1 MKALWTNEVSE
12 FHGRYYDFPPLYCFP
27 KPAQQPH
34 PPVLLGGKARN
45 VFKRIVAWGDGW
57 IPIDVTPQ
65 EIEAGRATLDRLAR
79 VAGRDHTAL
88 TISVVGV
95 SAERQVIEQYA
106 RAGAD
111 RVIVGLEAAG
121 ETESLAE
128 LERTAAA
135 VLG

>member
-1 MKALWTNEVSE
+1 MKSLWTDEVSE

-27 KPAQQPH
+27 KPAQRPH

-65 EIEAGRATLDRLAR
+65 EVAAGRATLDRLAR
-79 VAGRDHTAL
+79 AAGRDHRAL

-95 SAERQVIEQYA
+95 PAERPVIEQYA

-128 LERTAAA
+128 LERLAAA

>member
-1 MKALWTNEVSE
+1 M
-12 FHGRYYDFPPLYCFP
+12 
-27 KPAQQPH
+27 
-34 PPVLLGGKARN
+34 
-45 VFKRIVAWGDGW
+45 FKRIVAWGDGW
-57 IPIDVTPQ
+57 IPIDVTPR
-65 EIEAGRATLDRLAR
+65 EVAAGRATLDRLAR
-79 VAGRDHTAL
+79 AAGRDHRAL

-95 SAERQVIEQYA
+95 SAERPVIEEYA

-135 VLG
+135 VLR